1 LGSRSLFL
9 ALGQPPETAEE
20 MPMYTFDEG
29 GGTAS
34 TGASVVDAPTERWTS
49 VFHRTNGWL
58 HAPPGSH
65 FQRAGDMVELVG
77 AVHRCGRVWYATS
90 ISKLGEDSE

>member
-1 LGSRSLFL
+1 
-9 ALGQPPETAEE
+9 
-20 MPMYTFDEG
+20 MYTPEEG
-29 GGTAS
+29 DGTAS
-34 TGASVVDAPTERWTS
+34 TGASVLDPPTERWTS

-65 FQRAGDMVELVG
+65 FQRSRETIELVG

-90 ISKLGEDSE
+90 ISKLGENS

>member
-1 LGSRSLFL
+1 
-9 ALGQPPETAEE
+9 
-20 MPMYTFDEG
+20 MPMDTFDEG

-65 FQRAGDMVELVG
+65 FQRSGEMVELVG

>member
-1 LGSRSLFL
+1 MY
-9 ALGQPPETAEE
+9 TAEQA
-20 MPMYTFDEG
+20 G
-29 GGTAS
+29 G
-34 TGASVVDAPTERWTS
+34 TGASAAVLDVPPDRWKS

-65 FQRAGDMVELVG
+65 FERTGETVELVG

-90 ISKLGEDSE
+90 ISKLGEES